1 MKTLPLFLVAALLG
15 GAFSAQAAGPMSKEV
30 RKAQLERIEAEY
42 DAAQTRCK
50 PLERR
55 ARGICR
61 EQARGARDIAA
72 AELELAYQPSADNDE
87 NLRLARAE
95 ASQAVALERCKALEG
110 NAREVC
116 RKDAKAVF
124 AAAKADASLQKE
136 VVAQQ
141 LKSERVVR
149 DQSEAEERR
158 AEAQFAA
165 ARERCGMLPPEGR
178 EACLADARKRFNKG

>member
-1 MKTLPLFLVAALLG
+1 MKSLPLFLAAALLG
-15 GAFSAQAAGPMSKEV
+15 SAFAAQAAGPVSKDV

-42 DAAQTRCK
+42 DAAQARCK

-72 AELELAYQPSADNDE
+72 AELELQYQPSADNDE

-95 ASQAVALERCKALEG
+95 ASHAVALERCKALDG
-110 NAREVC
+110 NALDVC

-124 AAAKADASLQKE
+124 AAAKADAKLQKE
-136 VVAQQ
+136 IVAQQ
-141 LKSERVVR
+141 LKSEKVVR
-149 DQSEAEERR
+149 DQGEAEERR

-178 EACLADARKRFNKG
+178 EACLVDARKRFNRS

>member
-1 MKTLPLFLVAALLG
+1 MKTPAFALALALLG
-15 GAFSAQAAGPMSKEV
+15 SAFAAQAAGPISKEV

-72 AELELAYQPSADNDE
+72 AELEMQYQPSADNDE

-95 ASQAVALERCKALEG
+95 ASHAVALERCKALEG

-116 RKDAKAVF
+116 QKDAKAVF
-124 AAAKADASLQKE
+124 AAAKADAKLQKE

-141 LKSERVVR
+141 LKSEKVVR
-149 DQSEAEERR
+149 DQGEAEERR
-158 AEAQFAA
+158 AEAAFAA

-178 EACLADARKRFNKG
+178 EACLADARKRFNRG

>member
-1 MKTLPLFLVAALLG
+1 MKALPLFLAAALLG

-141 LKSERVVR
+141 LKS
-149 DQSEAEERR
+149 
-158 AEAQFAA
+158 
-165 ARERCGMLPPEGR
+165 
-178 EACLADARKRFNKG
+178 